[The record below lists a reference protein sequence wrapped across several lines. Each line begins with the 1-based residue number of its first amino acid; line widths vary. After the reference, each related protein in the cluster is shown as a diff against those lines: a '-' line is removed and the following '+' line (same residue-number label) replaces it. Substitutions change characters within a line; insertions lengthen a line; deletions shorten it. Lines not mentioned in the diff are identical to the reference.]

1 MAPSGRRPAGGIPDR
16 APVVPVA
23 LAAVAGLLFGL
34 PLAGLLWRAPW
45 SAAWSE
51 LRSAAALDALR
62 LSLVTSLSATGVAL
76 VLGVPL
82 AWVQARVDYPGKRVV
97 RALTTL
103 PMVLPPVVGGVA
115 LLLALGRRGIV
126 GGPLARAGVHLPFT
140 TAGAVVAEAF
150 VAMPFLVLTLEAA
163 FRTADRRLE
172 EAARTLGAGRLT
184 VFRRV
189 TLPLVAPSLVA
200 GTVLCWARALGEFG
214 ATITFA
220 GNLRGTTQTLPL
232 FVYVKLEGSD
242 PEAAIVL
249 SLVLVAVAL
258 AVLVVLRDR
267 WLSAR

>member
-1 MAPSGRRPAGGIPDR
+1 VPIL
-16 APVVPVA
+16 PVSV
-23 LAAVAGLLFGL
+23 AAVGVLLFAL

-45 SAAWSE
+45 SSAWHDLNTDAA
-51 LRSAAALDALR
+51 RDALR
-62 LSLVTSLSATGVAL
+62 LSLITSLSATGIAI

-82 AWVQARVDYPGKRVV
+82 AWVQARVDYPGKRFV

-126 GGPLARAGVHLPFT
+126 GSQLDKVGVNLPFT

-163 FRTADRRLE
+163 FRSTDRRLE
-172 EAARTLGAGRLT
+172 DAARTLGARRFN
-184 VFRRV
+184 VFRTI
-189 TLPLVAPSLVA
+189 TLPLVMPSLIA

-220 GNLRGTTQTLPL
+220 GNLQGTTQTLPL
-232 FVYVKLEGSD
+232 FVYIKLEGSD
-242 PEAAIVL
+242 PDAAIVL
-249 SLVLVAVAL
+249 SLVLLGVSL
-258 AVLVVLRDR
+258 AVLMSLRDR
-267 WLSAR
+267 WLALR